1 MHSTDGNT
9 VADYVKF
16 FRDTSPYI
24 NMHRGKTFVIAVSGD
39 AVMDSNFPHIV
50 HDIALLNSLGIR
62 IVLVHGARPQIEER
76 LAKAGLGPRFHNQE
90 RITDE
95 ETMVC
100 VKEAVGSTRIAI
112 EAMLSLGLA
121 NSPMHGARLRVISG
135 NFINAKPVGV
145 REGVDFHLTGEVRKV
160 DSKGISRQLDDGA
173 VVLLS
178 SLGYSVTGEAFNLTY
193 ENVAT
198 EAAVA
203 LRAEKLIL
211 FSEQSGI
218 SDEQGNLLRIL
229 SLDEVPGLLET
240 AALESSAR
248 KILTASLHAC
258 RRGVPRAH
266 IISYQ
271 RNGALLEELFTREGE
286 GTLVLHGGQETIRQA
301 TIDDVPGLLDIIAPL
316 EEKGVLVKRSR
327 ELLEREISQF
337 FLVVDAENV
346 VVACAA
352 IYPFTD
358 SSAAELACVA
368 THEDYKNRGFA
379 GKLLTHIEGQ
389 AQAMGLTSLFV
400 LTTQT
405 AHWFLERGFVQASL
419 DDLPA
424 QKKEL
429 YNFKRNSK
437 VFRKML

>member
-1 MHSTDGNT
+1 M
-9 VADYVKF
+9 ADYVKF

-39 AVMDSNFPHIV
+39 AVLDANFSHIV
-50 HDIALLNSLGIR
+50 HDIGLLNSLGIR

-76 LAKAGLGPRFHNQE
+76 LARSGLEPTFHNHQ

-95 ETMVC
+95 GALVC

-135 NFINAKPVGV
+135 NFITARPVGV
-145 REGVDFHLTGEVRKV
+145 RDGIDFHFTGEVRKV
-160 DSKGISRQLDDGA
+160 DTRGIARQLDDNA

-198 EAAVA
+198 EAAIA

-211 FSEQSGI
+211 FSADAGVC
-218 SDEQGNLLRIL
+218 DANGDLVRLL
-229 SLDEVPGLLET
+229 SPDEVPALLENDALDKT
-240 AALESSAR
+240 TRTTLAAGLFAG
-248 KILTASLHAC
+248 K
-258 RRGVPRAH
+258 RGVPRVH
-266 IISYQ
+266 IISYCK
-271 RNGALLEELFTREGE
+271 NGALLEELFTREGE
-286 GTLVLHGGQETIRQA
+286 GTLVLHYGQETLRQA
-301 TIDDVPGLLDIIAPL
+301 TLDDVPGLLDIIAPL

-327 ELLEREISQF
+327 ELLEREISRF
-337 FLVVDAENV
+337 HLVVDAENV
-346 VVACAA
+346 IVACAA
-352 IYPFTD
+352 LYPFSDED
-358 SSAAELACVA
+358 SAELACVA
-368 THEDYKNRGFA
+368 THDDYKNRGFA
-379 GKLLTHIEGQ
+379 AKLLAHIEKQ
-389 AQAMGLTSLFV
+389 ALLLGINNLFV

-405 AHWFLERGFVQASL
+405 AHWFLERGFSPSTL

-424 QKKEL
+424 EKKEL
-429 YNFKRNSK
+429 YNLKRNSK
-437 VFRKML
+437 VFCKKI